1 MAKSKKSDA
10 LPRTRR
16 PAAAGVPAA
25 RHNKLGGGDRSEGA
39 QSGPLLTLALPRQR
53 IFSVSGRDHCQPG
66 SGVVL
71 PRSPEKALELL
82 DRWMADESD
91 YEERTWPELK
101 KALEQD
107 RVSNRPLF
115 PE

>member
-1 MAKSKKSDA
+1 VRNKKHGVGDA
-10 LPRTRR
+10 
-16 PAAAGVPAA
+16 AE
-25 RHNKLGGGDRSEGA
+25 GG
-39 QSGPLLTLALPRQR
+39 QSGPLLSLALPRHR
-53 IFSVSGRDHCQPG
+53 IFNVSERDRCQPS

-71 PRSPEKALELL
+71 PQYPEKALELL

-101 KALEQD
+101 KALDQD

>member
-1 MAKSKKSDA
+1 M
-10 LPRTRR
+10 
-16 PAAAGVPAA
+16 
-25 RHNKLGGGDRSEGA
+25 
-39 QSGPLLTLALPRQR
+39 
-53 IFSVSGRDHCQPG
+53 
-66 SGVVL
+66 

-101 KALEQD
+101 KALDQD

-115 PE
+115 LE